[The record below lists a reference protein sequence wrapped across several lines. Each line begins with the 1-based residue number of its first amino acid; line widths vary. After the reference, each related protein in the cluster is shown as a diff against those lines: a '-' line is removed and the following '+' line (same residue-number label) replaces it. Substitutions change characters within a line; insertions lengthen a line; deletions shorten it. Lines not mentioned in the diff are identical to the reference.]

1 MGIDHTF
8 PPRGEVPSGEA
19 LLDGLDPDQLVAV
32 TSEAAPLC
40 ILAGA
45 GSGKTRVLTRRIA
58 HRVATGTAHPGHVLA
73 LTFTR
78 RAAGELGRRLA
89 ALGVRPRVAAGTFH
103 GIAYAALRSRW
114 ADRGQQPPVLL
125 EHKVR
130 LLAGLLPGPKAG
142 SVPER
147 SGGSVPERSG
157 GSVPE
162 RSGGSVP
169 ERSGGSVV
177 APADLA
183 AEIEWARARMVLPED
198 YPAAVTAAGRRPP
211 LPAGVVAELFGR
223 YEHEKRRRNLV
234 DFDDLVLL
242 CAEALETDAEFA
254 ATQRWRFRHLFVDEF
269 QDVNPAQ
276 FRLLQAWRGGRSDLC
291 VVGDP
296 DQAIY
301 AWNGADPSYLT
312 AFARHLPGAA
322 VVRLSRTY
330 RSSPQVVAVANA
342 VLAGHRAAGA
352 AELRPTCAD
361 GAVPTVTAWA
371 SGGEEAAGIAR
382 ALRRQHAGGR
392 AWSELAVLARTRA
405 QLVAFEE
412 ALQAAAIPCRVRGAV
427 PFLDRPEVRAA
438 VADLR
443 RRPATGAL
451 APALVDLRL
460 ASDLDDP
467 QPGPLAPPG
476 AAAERRASL
485 DELARMM
492 EELVAADPAATVGA
506 FLAWL
511 HATLRAEEPAATADA
526 VELATFHGA
535 KGLEWPV
542 VFVTGLEQG
551 LVPVGHATTPE
562 SRAEERRLLYV
573 ALTRARSE
581 LHCSWAERR
590 RFGTSSVARTPS
602 PWLGVLEAAV
612 ESLAAPGPD
621 ADWRRHLAASRA
633 RVEAVA
639 GLRGPNAVAGLRG
652 PNAVTGL
659 GERADPALLGALR
672 AWRACAARAAGV
684 PAFVVLHDTTLA
696 AVAEACPADRA
707 ALLALPGLGPVKAE
721 RYGDALL
728 AVVAGGAGS

>member
-8 PPRGEVPSGEA
+8 AS
-19 LLDGLDPDQLVAV
+19 LLEGLDPDQLEAV
-32 TSEAAPLC
+32 TSDAAPLC

-58 HRVATGTAHPGHVLA
+58 HRVATGSAQAGHVLA

-78 RAAGELGRRLA
+78 RAAGELGRRLSE
-89 ALGVRPRVAAGTFH
+89 LGVRPRVAAGTFH
-103 GIAYAALRSRW
+103 GIAYASLRSRW

-125 EHKVR
+125 EHKTR
-130 LLAGLLPGPKAG
+130 LLGGLLRAGRAG
-142 SVPER
+142 SR
-147 SGGSVPERSG
+147 GSGGGE
-157 GSVPE
+157 
-162 RSGGSVP
+162 
-169 ERSGGSVV
+169 V
-177 APADLA
+177 APVDVAG
-183 AEIEWARARMVLPED
+183 EIEWAKARMVTPDD
-198 YPAAVTAAGRRPP
+198 YAAAVAAAGRRPP
-211 LPAGVVAELFGR
+211 LPAGVVADLYAR

-242 CAEALETDAEFA
+242 CAEALETDTEFA
-254 ATQRWRFRHLFVDEF
+254 ASQRWRFRHLFVDEF

-276 FRLLQAWRGGRSDLC
+276 FRLLEGWRGGRADLC

-312 AFARHLPGAA
+312 AFTRHLSGAGA
-322 VVRLSRTY
+322 VRLARTY
-330 RSSPQVVAVANA
+330 RSSPQVVTVANA
-342 VLAGHRAAGA
+342 VLAGHRAPGA
-352 AELRPTCAD
+352 AALRPTRAD

-371 SGGEEAAGIAR
+371 TDGEEAAGVAR

-392 AWSELAVLARTRA
+392 PWSELAVLARTRA

-412 ALQAAAIPCRVRGAV
+412 ALHAAAVPCRVRGAV
-427 PFLDRPEVRAA
+427 AFLDRAEVRAA

-443 RRPATGAL
+443 RLPATALLTPAL
-451 APALVDLRL
+451 ADLRVE
-460 ASDLDDP
+460 AAPVDGAVA
-467 QPGPLAPPG
+467 QTAGPPG
-476 AAAERRASL
+476 AAAERRSSL
-485 DELARMM
+485 AELARMM
-492 EELVAADPAATVGA
+492 EELLAADPCTTVGA

-511 HATLRAEEPAATADA
+511 HATLRAEEPATPADV

-551 LVPVGHATTPE
+551 LVPVGHASTPE
-562 SRAEERRLLYV
+562 GRAEERRLLYV
-573 ALTRARSE
+573 AVTRAQAE

-590 RFGTSSVARTPS
+590 RFGTSTVARTPS
-602 PWLGVLEAAV
+602 PWLGLVEAAV
-612 ESLAAPGPD
+612 EALTASGPD
-621 ADWRRHLAASRA
+621 VDWRGHLAASRA
-633 RVEAVA
+633 RVEAA
-639 GLRGPNAVAGLRG
+639 GNGVRGRA
-652 PNAVTGL
+652 GL
-659 GERADPALLGALR
+659 GERADAAVLAALR
-672 AWRACAARAAGV
+672 AWRAGAARAAGV

-696 AVAEACPADRA
+696 AVAEACPTDRS

-728 AVVAGGAGS
+728 AVIAGLRGPNAVTAVAAGTGS